1 MENTND
7 KEPEAT
13 KNFTV
18 AVLALA
24 AGPFGSFVFGRRLT
38 ECVSTEVYQG
48 VSKVGRPFYYS
59 RADDP
64 TNFYVG
70 VGVNTTMLVLSVAA
84 VFFGINR
91 LMKSLD

>member
-1 MENTND
+1 MENTTD
-7 KEPEAT
+7 KESEAT
-13 KNFTV
+13 RSFTV

-24 AGPFGSFVFGRRLT
+24 AGPFGAFVFGRRLK
-38 ECVSTEVYQG
+38 ECISTEVYQG
-48 VSKVGRPFYYS
+48 VSKVGRAFYYS

-70 VGVNTTMLVLSVAA
+70 VGLNTTMLVLSVAA

-91 LMKSLD
+91 LMKSLN